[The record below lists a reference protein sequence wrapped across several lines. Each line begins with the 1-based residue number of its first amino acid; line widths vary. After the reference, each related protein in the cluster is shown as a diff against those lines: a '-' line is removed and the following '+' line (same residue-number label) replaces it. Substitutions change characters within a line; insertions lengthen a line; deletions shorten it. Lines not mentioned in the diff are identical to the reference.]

1 MTDVGLRSLLQAQ
14 RGSCRVLSFRS
25 RECCRAVTRA
35 GLTER
40 TYIQLG
46 QTQDPRTQEHKYP
59 RTSKETLFR
68 KPTHP
73 TYIFRIWSLPPSD
86 RAPILSFILSNS
98 LRYFSLLSHSGI
110 PLGNT
115 RLAGYPVAGQTIMIP
130 LLRRNTGS
138 QQLPEKTINPS
149 IPADENYIMTW
160 PSF

>member
-1 MTDVGLRSLLQAQ
+1 M
-14 RGSCRVLSFRS
+14 CRDWLVEVDFVFFRS
-25 RECCRAVTRA
+25 RRSPKDSAVDEQ
-35 GLTER
+35 LVLYFPMER
-40 TYIQLG
+40 SSAFS
-46 QTQDPRTQEHKYP
+46 R
-59 RTSKETLFR
+59 RTLFR